1 MRQFQVPQFI
11 TIEDK
16 VIGGI
21 LTIRQFLY
29 LAAGAGII
37 FLARLLFESFIWV
50 PIALVAGS
58 LAAGLAFVK
67 INEQPLPAIAKN
79 MITYYLRPRLY
90 IWKKA
95 APPKRVPIK
104 EALERHTSP
113 ITSIPKLSQSKL
125 SDLAWSLDIKE
136 KYRE

>member
-11 TIEDK
+11 TFEDK
-16 VIGGI
+16 VIGGV

-37 FLARLLFESFIWV
+37 FLARFLFESFVWV
-50 PIALVAGS
+50 PLGVVAGA

-67 INEQPLPAIAKN
+67 INEQPLPSMIKN
-79 MITYYLRPRLY
+79 MIFYYVRPRLY

-95 APPKRVPIK
+95 APPRRQPLK
-104 EALERHTSP
+104 EALERPTSP
-113 ITSIPKLSQSKL
+113 ITAIPKLSQSKL

-136 KYRE
+136 RFR